1 MAGLEKMKG
10 IMIEDEVKEVVVE
23 RADRARFEGHGRDFG
38 LYCNG
43 KTSEGFEQSSDMIR
57 LLLNRMILAA
67 VWTVGYM
74 TQASDP

>member
-23 RADRARFEGHGRDFG
+23 RADQARFEGHGRDFG

-43 KTSEGFEQSSDMIR
+43 KT
-57 LLLNRMILAA
+57 
-67 VWTVGYM
+67 
-74 TQASDP
+74 